1 MLLYPVAQYYGYHEA
16 TFSIASARRVLLSP
30 IFLAVVA
37 ALIVNL
43 ADTEP
48 GTFLTRTLSPLGSA
62 TTPLMLLAVGMS
74 FGGFATRVSEA
85 VLAVILRMFAGAV
98 LGCFFVWLWGFSGA
112 TAMVVIASA
121 AAPVGASAAA
131 IASATKLDKEIAI
144 NAISISALAGLVSA
158 SSLLFLMSRILV

>member
-48 GTFLTRTLSPLGSA
+48 GTFLTRTLSP
-62 TTPLMLLAVGMS
+62 
-74 FGGFATRVSEA
+74 
-85 VLAVILRMFAGAV
+85 LAVILRMFAGAV